1 MRNGLARR
9 GWVLLVGL
17 VLAGCISARYT
28 EGEAIPWD
36 SVAQIQPGQTTKDEV
51 LAAFGA
57 PQNFSNP
64 SALAEFLEN
73 QGLESD
79 AYSRYPFADVFAYQA
94 NYGALRGFT
103 LILYTRLELKI
114 VSNLVLIYFDEEGVV
129 THLGV
134 RRATDGHL

>member
-1 MRNGLARR
+1 MERGFSRR
-9 GWVLLVGL
+9 GWALLLGL
-17 VLAGCISARYT
+17 VLTGCISARYS

-36 SVAQIQPGQTTKDEV
+36 AVAEVQPGQTTKNEV
-51 LAAFGA
+51 LEAFGA
-57 PQNFSNP
+57 PQNFSSP

-73 QGLESD
+73 QGLEAE

-94 NYGALRGFT
+94 DYGALRGFT
-103 LILYTRLELKI
+103 LILYTRFELKI

-134 RRATDGHL
+134 RRATDGNL